1 MAFLAFS
8 SLAFASAGED
18 WWNPSTTSDQQGGW
32 GPNPH
37 GHHHPT
43 TTTTTA
49 TDWLPTTAWVP
60 TTDWVPTTTWISEST
75 VISAPWSEV
84 SEYTSY
90 SLTTITI
97 SFNTCSNGC
106 FESTTFSTFSVPV
119 STYPVTVPS
128 LNLLGA
134 APSTTSWSLSLPS
147 TTNGWTLLPPTGATT
162 YGSGSVL
169 TYVSGSSTSLSTLK
183 SVSYTS
189 FTSYSTETF
198 ISGSSTSLST
208 VGIPIATPLV
218 VTGSAERGLQRG
230 WNDSELYLW
239 FKRRSPRDIQG
250 NWVEFNFITFEI

>member
-1 MAFLAFS
+1 MCAPLSSFLMAFLAFS
-8 SLAFASAGED
+8 SLAFASAAED

-49 TDWLPTTAWVP
+49 TDWLLTTAWVP

-230 WNDSELYLW
+230 WNVGGAVVMGAAGAALAML
-239 FKRRSPRDIQG
+239 
-250 NWVEFNFITFEI
+250 